1 MLKLFGHRGVWLK
14 TTLVFLVETAIIFSV
29 VIVGIRIRFH
39 DRYDDI
45 LFVQRGVYK
54 IALTT
59 LVSQFIFYLFSLY
72 DISKPRLRRELLTDL
87 FQAVGTVIVIFGLIF
102 TLRPTL
108 LLGYLDPLE
117 DRGMT
122 RYGSGVT
129 LLSMLLALTLMI
141 CWRLMIHWIMR
152 HPRLG
157 ERLLIVGTDKLARD
171 VAQEA
176 MLRLDLGYKVV
187 GFVTESPDR
196 PTNKLLKP
204 PVLGNVRELSRM
216 VDLHS
221 IDRVVVALEDRRG
234 HLPVDQLL
242 KIRLEG
248 RAVIEEG
255 TSLYEKLTGKISVQM
270 LRPSWLIFS
279 GGGKRT
285 TFWNSLRRIFN
296 VLLALSGLILAFP
309 VMLLAALAIRLDS
322 RGPIFYI
329 QERVGRHGQLFH
341 IIKFRSMRVDAE
353 SDGLPQ
359 WAQTDDPRVTRVGR
373 FMRKTRIDEIPQFI
387 NVLRGEM
394 SFVGPRAERPFFVEQ
409 LSRQIPY
416 YEQRH
421 LVEPGLTGWAQVNY
435 GYGSS
440 VEDALQ
446 KLQYDLYYIKN
457 VSLLFDLWIILK
469 SIRIVLF
476 GYGR

>member
-1 MLKLFGHRGVWLK
+1 
-14 TTLVFLVETAIIFSV
+14 VF
-29 VIVGIRIRFH
+29 
-39 DRYDDI
+39 
-45 LFVQRGVYK
+45 
-54 IALTT
+54 
-59 LVSQFIFYLFSLY
+59 
-72 DISKPRLRRELLTDL
+72 
-87 FQAVGTVIVIFGLIF
+87 
-102 TLRPTL
+102 
-108 LLGYLDPLE
+108 
-117 DRGMT
+117 
-122 RYGSGVT
+122 
-129 LLSMLLALTLMI
+129 
-141 CWRLMIHWIMR
+141 
-152 HPRLG
+152 
-157 ERLLIVGTDKLARD
+157 
-171 VAQEA
+171 
-176 MLRLDLGYKVV
+176 
-187 GFVTESPDR
+187 
-196 PTNKLLKP
+196 
-204 PVLGNVRELSRM
+204 
-216 VDLHS
+216 
-221 IDRVVVALEDRRG
+221 VALEDRRV
-234 HLPVDQLL
+234 HLTVDQLL

>member
-1 MLKLFGHRGVWLK
+1 MLRIFVHRGVWLK
-14 TTLVFLVETAIIFSV
+14 TLLIFLVESGIVFTV
-29 VIVGIRIRFH
+29 VILGLRLRFDENYH
-39 DRYDDI
+39 EI
-45 LFVQRGVYK
+45 LFDQRGIYK

-87 FQAVGTVIVIFGLIF
+87 FQAVGTVVLVFGLIF
-102 TLRPTL
+102 MLRPTL
-108 LLGYLDPLE
+108 LLGYLEMTDP
-117 DRGMT
+117 RGTT
-122 RYGSGVT
+122 RYGNGVP
-129 LLSMLLALTLMI
+129 LIAMMLALSLMI
-141 CWRLMIHWIMR
+141 FWRLGIHWIMR

-157 ERLLIVGTDKLARD
+157 ERLLIVGTDQLARD
-171 VAQEA
+171 VALEA
-176 MLRLDLGYKVV
+176 MLRPDLGYKVV
-187 GFVTESPDR
+187 GFVTESPER
-196 PTNKLLKP
+196 PTNRLLTP
-204 PVLGNVRELSRM
+204 PVLGNVR
-216 VDLHS
+216 DLYQLVEQHS
-221 IDRVVVALEDRRG
+221 IDRVIVALEDRRG

-285 TFWNSLRRIFN
+285 TFWNSLRRLFN
-296 VLLALSGLILAFP
+296 LVLATVGLLLTWPLMILT
-309 VMLLAALAIRLDS
+309 AIAIKLDS
-322 RGPIFYI
+322 KGPVFYV
-329 QERVGRHGQLFH
+329 QERVGRHGQFFR
-341 IIKFRSMRVDAE
+341 IIKFRSMAVDAE
-353 SDGLPQ
+353 GDGRPQ
-359 WAQTDDPRVTRVGR
+359 WAQADDPRVTRVGR
-373 FMRKTRIDEIPQFI
+373 FIRKTRIDEIPQFI

-394 SFVGPRAERPFFVEQ
+394 SFVGPRAERLYFVDQ
-409 LSRQIPY
+409 LAQEIPY
-416 YEQRH
+416 YSQRH

-440 VEDALQ
+440 VEDAIQ

-476 GYGR
+476 GQGR

>member
-1 MLKLFGHRGVWLK
+1 M
-14 TTLVFLVETAIIFSV
+14 LVFLVETAIIFSV
-29 VIVGIRIRFH
+29 VIIGIRIRFH
-39 DRYDDI
+39 ARHDDI

-141 CWRLMIHWIMR
+141 CWRLMIHWVMR

-176 MLRLDLGYKVV
+176 MLRLDLGYKVI
-187 GFVTESPDR
+187 GFVTASPDR
-196 PTNKLLKP
+196 LTNRLLKP
-204 PVLGNVRELSRM
+204 PVLGNVSDLLKM

-242 KIRLEG
+242 KIRREG

-296 VLLALSGLILAFP
+296 IILALSGLVLAFP
-309 VMLLAALAIRLDS
+309 IMILAALAIRLDS
-322 RGPIFYI
+322 RGPIFYV
-329 QERVGRHGQLFH
+329 QERVGRHGRLFH

-353 SDGLPQ
+353 VDGLPQ

-394 SFVGPRAERPFFVEQ
+394 SFVGPRAERPYFVGQ
-409 LSRQIPY
+409 LSEQIPY

-440 VEDALQ
+440 VEDAVQ